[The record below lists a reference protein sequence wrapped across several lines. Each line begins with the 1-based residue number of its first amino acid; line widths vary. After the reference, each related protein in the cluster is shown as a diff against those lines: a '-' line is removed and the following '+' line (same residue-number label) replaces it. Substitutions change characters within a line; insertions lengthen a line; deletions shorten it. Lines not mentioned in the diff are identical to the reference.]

1 MNKDLII
8 SKYKELVSDLALSLQ
23 SIKRELGN
31 RVRINSSLDKELNE
45 IAIRV
50 EKTCAELSLLQEQE
64 KELPIDKNYVAMDK
78 VNEIC
83 DKAERDIEL
92 ENKLIDFANWY
103 LRLIKVT
110 TDKDERHDIENRGI
124 VWSFLRGD
132 DYKLWW
138 NKFGKSVDQSGIR
151 EELIKFRDYLIS
163 EWKYEYVTSICD
175 GDIDEYLKAKER

>member
-8 SKYKELVSDLALSLQ
+8 SKYKELVSRHQ
-23 SIKRELGN
+23 SFSRWIIKHN
-31 RVRINSSLDKELNE
+31 PE
-45 IAIRV
+45 ILESERGRNFIAECEDI
-50 EKTCAELSLLQEQE
+50 ESELSLLQEQDK
-64 KELPIDKNYVAMDK
+64 KELHIDKNYVAMDK

-83 DKAERDIEL
+83 DKAEHDIEL

-110 TDKDERHDIENRGI
+110 TDKDERYEIENREI

-138 NKFGKSVDQSGIR
+138 NKFGESVDQSGIR
-151 EELIKFRDYLIS
+151 DELIKFAKWYY
-163 EWKYEYVTSICD
+163 EWKEIEVANEHTEWVIN
-175 GDIDEYLKAKER
+175 EYLKSNQ